1 MEVSVPTDPLAAMES
16 IQSRFFFF
24 EIVER
29 RGNGRFGAINT
40 SIRMAARARDLPKAR
55 QGV

>member
-1 MEVSVPTDPLAAMES
+1 MES
-16 IQSRFFFF
+16 IQSRFFF

-29 RGNGRFGAINT
+29 RSNGRYGAINAPV
-40 SIRMAARARDLPKAR
+40 RMAARARDLPKAR